1 MTAGELAFWCVLVVL
16 LRNRAAMDFVGRV
29 ISALAVLLLYFLIVA
44 GAARFVAAILTCGLR

>member
-16 LRNRAAMDFVGRV
+16 LRNRAAMDFVGV

>member
-16 LRNRAAMDFVGRV
+16 LRNRAAMDFVGV

-44 GAARFVAAILTCGLR
+44 GSARFVAAILTCGLR